1 MVILGIRFYGT
12 IITYL
17 YCTAHPIH
25 TIYHSSLSM
34 YVLQFIY
41 FFLGLQ
47 KGLCYTTVGF
57 TFARGITIVGGN
69 VVMAGRRLAA
79 VLREF

>member
-1 MVILGIRFYGT
+1 
-12 IITYL
+12 
-17 YCTAHPIH
+17 
-25 TIYHSSLSM
+25 M

-69 VVMAGRRLAA
+69 VVIAGRRLAA